1 SPAGQGPRFYH
12 KDRAVSAELS
22 GPISGV
28 LKTPVEPLSFFFTRR
43 VKKKKER
50 RESTLKGHMKPMN
63 PQEGNTGEK
72 KYVPLT

>member
-1 SPAGQGPRFYH
+1 
-12 KDRAVSAELS
+12 
-22 GPISGV
+22 
-28 LKTPVEPLSFFFTRR
+28 VEPLSFFFTRR